1 MLLALVFRRMMRPLL
16 QLFTYSVGATQCLFL
31 LALSSYEVQAQ
42 RLVRGSVRDA
52 TTHRP
57 LAAVTI
63 RLAQAQYS
71 TSSHSDGSFTLALPA
86 LYQSDTLLLSCLGYT
101 TQRLPLTTLDLAG
114 GQQVLLHPQSAG
126 LAAVAVTARKWQE
139 RAFGVTSARALV
151 HFTDGTVPSGQ
162 AIEIAQLMRT
172 GSGGAV
178 LTSAN
183 LYLAAGLPDS
193 VTLVL
198 RFYRLEGERPTT
210 PLIAQVIRQRAAIR
224 PGWLRLDLTPYGLF
238 LPQDFVLGVTITPS
252 AATQAA
258 IPYEIKLGGPA
269 KSFARPAGAATWRV
283 PPHHYRLY
291 ITARVPPAASTA
303 SDNQQPVASHR
314 LYSPTVQDS
323 FFLFVRLP
331 KGYAQHPRRHYPVV
345 VLLDA
350 NVYLDIVHDELC
362 RQVAD
367 APFILVG
374 VGYRDAGLAD
384 SLRQRDDT
392 YPAGLP
398 ADSLPVSG
406 GGQRFLTF
414 LQQELLP
421 YVDHTYRT
429 QPSNRTLLGHS
440 LGGYLVLY
448 ALAENLQTGQGAFTH
463 YVAAS
468 PVLYYHDQYVL
479 QLLAT
484 LVPAATSQLVHL
496 YLNNGARELTPHTAE
511 GVATMTNFRTLAATL
526 ASGKFTSLQ
535 VQTHVYP
542 DYGHLETAVP
552 TFVESLQRVS
562 TLLGKPN

>member
-1 MLLALVFRRMMRPLL
+1 L
-16 QLFTYSVGATQCLFL
+16 
-31 LALSSYEVQAQ
+31 VQAQ
-42 RLVRGSVRDA
+42 QG
-52 TTHRP
+52 
-57 LAAVTI
+57 
-63 RLAQAQYS
+63 
-71 TSSHSDGSFTLALPA
+71 TSSRPDGSFTLPLSTSH
-86 LYQSDTLLLSCLGYT
+86 QSDTLLLSCLGYT
-101 TQRLPLTTLDLAG
+101 TRRLPLTSLDLTSA
-114 GQQVLLHPQSAG
+114 QQVLLHPQSAG
-126 LAAVAVTARKWQE
+126 LAAVAVTARKWPE

-151 HFTDGTVPSGQ
+151 HFTDGTLPAGQ
-162 AIEIAQLMRT
+162 AVEIAQLMRT

-193 VTLVL
+193 VTLAL
-198 RFYRLEGERPTT
+198 RFYRVEGERPTT
-210 PLIAQVIRQRAAIR
+210 PLLTQVIRQRVAIR

-238 LPQDFVLGVTITPS
+238 LPQDFVLGVTLTPS

-269 KSFARPAGAATWRV
+269 KSFARPAGSATWRV

-291 ITARVPPAASTA
+291 VTARVPPAATPTA
-303 SDNQQPVASHR
+303 SDNQEPVASHR

-331 KGYAQHPRRHYPVV
+331 KGYSQHPRRHYPIV

-350 NVYLDIVHDELC
+350 NVYLDIVHDELR
-362 RQVAD
+362 RQQAD

-374 VGYRDAGLAD
+374 VGYRDAGEAD

-392 YPAGLP
+392 YPVGLP

-406 GGQRFLTF
+406 GGRRFLTF

-421 YVDHTYRT
+421 YIDHTYRT
-429 QPSNRTLLGHS
+429 QPSNRALLGHS

-448 ALAENLQTGQGAFTH
+448 ALAESLRTGQGAH

-468 PVLYYHDQYVL
+468 PTLYYHNQYVL
-479 QLLAT
+479 QDLAT
-484 LVPAATSQLVHL
+484 LVPAVTPQPTQLFVSS
-496 YLNNGARELTPHTAE
+496 GARELTPDTAE
-511 GVATMTNFRTLAATL
+511 GVATATAFRTLVATL
-526 ASGKFTSLQ
+526 ASRKFASLQ

-542 DYGHLETAVP
+542 GYGHLETAVP

-562 TLLGKPN
+562 TFLKKTSQPPLHK